1 MKNSDILGDGSKKA
15 VAVWG
20 LLRLQRTGMGGYS
33 SMTNPWA
40 MRSAR
45 KASGLAV
52 ETR

>member
-20 LLRLQRTGMGGYS
+20 LLRLQRTSVGGYS
-33 SMTNPWA
+33 ATAKPWV

-45 KASGLAV
+45 KASGLSV